1 MPRMWQETGGVA
13 SQFTGNK
20 RLLKAAGRVTLRPVV
35 QPMKKQLILTG
46 VILGAGVLGFCGC
59 GQKSGNGPEET
70 AANTPPPDPPLLAP
84 CAPGVRGGKLVVAT
98 FGDPKTFNPIT
109 ANEQSSID
117 ISRFLF
123 ESLLG
128 FDWTTQ
134 TVEPGL
140 ADFWTNAPDNRTWT
154 FKLRKNLRWSDG
166 APLTADDVVFT
177 WNDVIFNQKI
187 DNVTRDVFVVAGKT
201 FTVTKVDDLT
211 VQVVTPSIYAPML
224 ENFGGVAILPKHV
237 LARAVADGSFTSS
250 YGVDWKPANIVG
262 SGPFRLKEYKPAQY
276 TLMERNPTF
285 CEFDSKG
292 QQLPYIDDVIYTVV
306 PDMNAM
312 ALRFLSGESDVDE
325 AVTPDRYS
333 EFKQASVSKRFQLL
347 EPGIGLETGFFF
359 FNQNTNVDAKTGKP
373 YVDPKKL
380 KWFRDTKFRQACS
393 YAINRDAI
401 IQSVYS
407 GRAIPNYGFVTPG
420 NKKWF
425 DPDTPK
431 YPYDPEKAQA
441 LLKDIGIE
449 RRNGDDLLTDAEGN
463 KIEFVFNTNTG
474 NGNREKSAMLIAAN
488 LEKLG
493 FKVTFQPI
501 EFNTLINR
509 IDVTYDYDCVLISLG
524 GAGTDPSSNMNVVKS
539 AGYTHQWFPRQKAP
553 STPWEARL
561 DQLMDAQM
569 QTLDL
574 NERKKDF
581 NEVQEILAEQQPMIF
596 TVTPYFYA
604 AIRSDIS
611 NLRPTPL
618 SSYRVTWNAEELFY
632 IK

>member
-1 MPRMWQETGGVA
+1 MVKAPGCARVHHSTD
-13 SQFTGNK
+13 NK
-20 RLLKAAGRVTLRPVV
+20 RLLNAVGRVILRPVV
-35 QPMKKQLILTG
+35 RFMKRQLIRTAA
-46 VILGAGVLGFCGC
+46 ILGAGVLVFCGC
-59 GQKSGNGPEET
+59 GQKSGSAPETTVEN
-70 AANTPPPDPPLLAP
+70 APPPDPPLLAP
-84 CAPGVRGGKLVVAT
+84 CPPGVRGGKLVVAT

-109 ANEQSSID
+109 ANEQTSID
-117 ISRFLF
+117 ISRFFF
-123 ESLLG
+123 ESLLN

-140 ADFWTNAPDNRTWT
+140 ADFWTNAPDNLTWT

-177 WNDVIFNQKI
+177 WNDVIFNPKI

-201 FTVTKVDDLT
+201 FAVTKVDDLT
-211 VQVVTPSIYAPML
+211 VRVVTPAIYAPML

-237 LARAVADGSFTSS
+237 LAKSVADNSFTSS
-250 YGVDWKPANIVG
+250 YGVDWKPADIVG

-276 TLMERNPTF
+276 TLMERNPYF
-285 CEFDSKG
+285 CEWDGKG
-292 QQLPYIDDVIYTVV
+292 RQLPYFDDVIYTVV

-312 ALRFLSGESDVDE
+312 GLRFLSGESDVDE
-325 AVTPDRYS
+325 VVTPDQYNQ
-333 EFKQASVSKRFQLL
+333 FKQASASGRFSLV

-373 YVDPKKL
+373 LVDPKKL
-380 KWFRDTKFRQACS
+380 RWFRDTKFRQACS
-393 YAINRDAI
+393 YAVNRDAI
-401 IQSVYS
+401 IQSIYS
-407 GRAIPNYGFVTPG
+407 GRAVPNYGFVTPG

-431 YPYDPEKAQA
+431 YPFDPAKALA
-441 LLKDIGIE
+441 LLKEIGIE
-449 RRNGDDLLTDAEGN
+449 KRNGDDYLTDADGN
-463 KIEFVFNTNTG
+463 KIEFSLNTNTG
-474 NGNREKSAMLIAAN
+474 NGTREKTAMLIAAD

-493 FKVTFQPI
+493 FKITFQPL

-539 AGYTHQWFPRQKAP
+539 TGYTHQWFPRQTAP

-561 DQLMDAQM
+561 DYLMDAQM
-569 QTLDL
+569 QTLDFS
-574 NERKKDF
+574 ERKKDF
-581 NEVQEILAEQQPMIF
+581 DEVQTILAEQQPMIF

-604 AIRSDIS
+604 AIRSDIA

-618 SSYRVTWNAEELFY
+618 SSYRLTWNAEELFF
-632 IK
+632 KK